1 MITCIKDDDGR
12 IISYMESWQVAQ
24 SGFQQLNG
32 EYLWVNSLWV
42 HKNYRNKGMIL
53 KMVKITLDKIP
64 AIKYGYWIREKY
76 NGRKSKL
83 YSRERFQKLI
93 DRSEVRNG

>member
-12 IISYMESWQVAQ
+12 IVSYMESWQAAQ
-24 SGFQQLNG
+24 SGFRQPFG

-42 HKNYRNKGMIL
+42 HRNYRFKGLIL
-53 KMVKITLDKIP
+53 KMVKMVLDENP
-64 AIKYGYWIREKY
+64 SIKYGYWLREKY

-93 DRSEVRNG
+93 DRSEIRNG